1 MLLNYR
7 KLFFGMAV
15 FMLSSSINAMDSKL
29 YNDLIEDNFDYRS
42 DYLMNDDAQNSNN
55 LRGFST
61 TNNEINFFQE
71 VKYSNKC
78 RDLNNYNNYMLLTRI
93 DIKKHQKNR

>member
-1 MLLNYR
+1 
-7 KLFFGMAV
+7 MAV

>member
-1 MLLNYR
+1 MGVCYNYR
-7 KLFFGMAV
+7 KTFREIKKAKEKNEKGNIKTGV
-15 FMLSSSINAMDSKL
+15 INA
-29 YNDLIEDNFDYRS
+29 N
-42 DYLMNDDAQNSNN
+42 DAQNSNN